1 MTKTGI
7 RCVPNKAFNQKG
19 WDGASSRNFFIIHF
33 VAKTF
38 EYSHNIL
45 KTLTRSRVLCYSVVV
60 VLVGPIYDAPAIVG
74 VKSRTLDVSFIL
86 LVPSILQA
94 WNNISSN
101 SIGVFLDRKST
112 RLNSSHT

>member
-1 MTKTGI
+1 VRSKQGI
-7 RCVPNKAFNQKG
+7 QSKKM
-19 WDGASSRNFFIIHF
+19 DGARAAIFFIIHF

-74 VKSRTLDVSFIL
+74 SKA
-86 LVPSILQA
+86 VPLM
-94 WNNISSN
+94 
-101 SIGVFLDRKST
+101 
-112 RLNSSHT
+112 